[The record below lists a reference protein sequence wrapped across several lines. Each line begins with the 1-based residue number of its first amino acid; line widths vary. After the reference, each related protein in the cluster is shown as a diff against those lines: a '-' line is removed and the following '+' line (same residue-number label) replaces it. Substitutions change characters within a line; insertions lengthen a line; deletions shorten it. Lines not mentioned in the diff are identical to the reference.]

1 MNKEEQK
8 ILELNDPNKSFW
20 YCFNNQHIAN
30 IKAHQQVIIN
40 SNSRVECHWFAKHIK
55 NSDKQLLSDIVLASG
70 DLYYIKLFYHEID
83 FDKSKYERLMLFI

>member
-1 MNKEEQK
+1 MNKEEQE

-20 YCFNNQHIAN
+20 YCVNNQNIAN

-40 SNSRVECHWFAKHIK
+40 SKNRVECFYFAKHIR
-55 NSDKQLLSDIVLASG
+55 NSNKQLLSEIVLVSG
-70 DLYYIKLFYHEID
+70 DLFWIKKFYNEVD